1 MQRSTRASAM
11 AALDAAV
18 ELDSEIPV
26 VARRRRGVGAVFWLA
41 VGWILVV
48 LVAVALADLLPLA
61 DPLKQALRGRAATPS
76 AAHWLG
82 TDILGRDILSR
93 VIYGARASL
102 GIGLVAPA
110 LALLVGA
117 VIGMLAGYFRG
128 FFETISIGT
137 TDVLLAFPPLVLAL
151 AIVAYLGA
159 SVLNV
164 IVVLA
169 ILTVPAVTRVARA
182 ATLAIREREFVT
194 AARALGAS
202 HARILLREIL
212 PNVMLPLG
220 AFFLLLVAITIVAEG
235 ILSFLGLGVP
245 PPTPSWGSMVAEGRD
260 SLDVAPHIAFIPAG
274 IMFLTVLAFNLVGD
288 TLRAITDPRRGP
300 A

>member
-1 MQRSTRASAM
+1 M
-11 AALDAAV
+11 AALDGAI
-18 ELDSEIPV
+18 ELDSDV
-26 VARRRRGVGAVFWLA
+26 LVLARRRRGLGAVFWIA
-41 VGWILVV
+41 VGW
-48 LVAVALADLLPLA
+48 VAVVFALALLADLLPLA
-61 DPLKQALRGRAATPS
+61 DPFKQTLLARRALPS
-76 AAHWLG
+76 LAHLLG
-82 TDILGRDILSR
+82 TDALGRDILSR
-93 VIYGARASL
+93 AIHGARTSL
-102 GIGLVAPA
+102 GIGLVAPF
-110 LALLVGA
+110 LATLVGA
-117 VIGMLAGYFRG
+117 TIGLLAGYFRG
-128 FFETISIGT
+128 LFETLSMGA

-151 AIVAYLGA
+151 AIVAYLGQ
-159 SVLNV
+159 SVANV
-164 IVVLA
+164 TVVLA

-182 ATLAIREREFVT
+182 ATLVIRERDFVT

-220 AFFLLLVAITIVAEG
+220 AYFLLLVAIIIVAEG

-245 PPTPSWGSMVAEGRD
+245 PPAPSWGSMIAEGRD

-274 IMFLTVLAFNLVGD
+274 VMFLTVLAFNLIGD